1 MHDDQVLLLS
11 TPTFEQMQENMRAD
25 LVVGSLVEDTPAG
38 NLAVDSPA
46 GGSLELD
53 TLADHILAD
62 HILAGH
68 TLAVHSLAVVRTGAS
83 EPVTRSSRPLRR
95 LYETSNKTWTVL
107 KGLPSR

>member
-11 TPTFEQMQENMRAD
+11 TLTFEQMQENMRAD

-53 TLADHILAD
+53 TLADHILA
-62 HILAGH
+62 GH

-95 LYETSNKTWTVL
+95 LYETCNKTWTVL